1 MDSYAFKQDMRGEEG
16 SRGSNEEDNDEE
28 EDDDDEDDVEE
39 EEEEIDDL
47 DDANLLIEIE
57 DSRSPEL
64 PSGIE
69 DSKINHPLTNST
81 KDDPPLE
88 PEVIQEIKPSSQP
101 SKNGFLAELDVK
113 PNIKLTTSPKSELS
127 NEVIAL
133 TNRESNSTNLNS
145 SNLLRA
151 VKRGISCVDHEDT
164 AKLSVKR
171 KVPIQPYIDDDD
183 VIVLSD

>member
-1 MDSYAFKQDMRGEEG
+1 MDSYALRQDMRGEEG
-16 SRGSNEEDNDEE
+16 SKGSNEEDNDEE
-28 EDDDDEDDVEE
+28 EDDDDDDVE

-47 DDANLLIEIE
+47 EDANLLIEIE
-57 DSRSPEL
+57 DSKSPEL
-64 PSGIE
+64 PSGTE

-81 KDDPPLE
+81 KDPPLK
-88 PEVIQEIKPSSQP
+88 PDLIQEIKPSSEP
-101 SKNGFLAELDVK
+101 SKNGFLAELNVK
-113 PNIKLTTSPKSELS
+113 PNIKLTTSPQSQIS
-127 NEVIAL
+127 NEVISL

-164 AKLSVKR
+164 VKLSVKR
-171 KVPIQPYIDDDD
+171 KVPILPYIDDDD

>member
-16 SRGSNEEDNDEE
+16 SRGSNEEDNGEE
-28 EDDDDEDDVEE
+28 EDDDDDDDDVEE
-39 EEEEIDDL
+39 EEEEMDDL
-47 DDANLLIEIE
+47 DDASLLIEIE

-64 PSGIE
+64 PSGTE

-81 KDDPPLE
+81 KDPPLE
-88 PEVIQEIKPSSQP
+88 PEVIQEIKPSSEP

-133 TNRESNSTNLNS
+133 TNRESNSTNFNS

-151 VKRGISCVDHEDT
+151 VKRGISCVDDEDT
-164 AKLSVKR
+164 VKLSVKR
-171 KVPIQPYIDDDD
+171 KVPILPYIDDDD

>member
-28 EDDDDEDDVEE
+28 EDDDDDDDVEE

-81 KDDPPLE
+81 KDPPLE
-88 PEVIQEIKPSSQP
+88 PEAIQEIKPSSEP

-151 VKRGISCVDHEDT
+151 VKRGISCVDHDT